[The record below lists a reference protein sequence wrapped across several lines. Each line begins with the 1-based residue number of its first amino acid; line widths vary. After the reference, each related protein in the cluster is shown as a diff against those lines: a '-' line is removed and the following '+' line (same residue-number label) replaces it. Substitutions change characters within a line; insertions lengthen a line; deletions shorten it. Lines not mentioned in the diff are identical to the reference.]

1 MINFYIIYFFLL
13 SFIGYIYECLA
24 MVLWT
29 GKWDNRGFLF
39 GPIIPIYGFGALA
52 GTLLFGY
59 IYRNYTPLSVFII
72 SVVASAILEYIV
84 HWALEKMF
92 HAYWWDYSMAP
103 LNINGRISLLTSL
116 GFGVAGLFVVYVL
129 NPPLLPLLSRI
140 PPLTMQIMALVM
152 VALFSA
158 DLTLTICVLSSFIN
172 RVKNLDDLI
181 NQTMDDFVN
190 SHMSDSLRL
199 NDKFFTAMD
208 KIDVVRRKIINDR
221 IDKADR
227 NKIALYKRILYRIRG
242 FRGENKD
249 VLNRILSRIKGENR
263 NE

>member
-1 MINFYIIYFFLL
+1 MINLYIVYFFLL
-13 SFIGYIYECLA
+13 SFVGYIYECLA

-52 GTLLFGY
+52 GTLLFTYG
-59 IYRNYTPLSVFII
+59 YRNYTPLSVFII
-72 SVVASAILEYIV
+72 AVVASAILEYIV

-103 LNINGRISLLTSL
+103 LNLNGRISLLTSL
-116 GFGVAGLFVVYVL
+116 GFGVAGLLIVYVV
-129 NPPLLPLLSRI
+129 NPFIIPLLRKISPVTL
-140 PPLTMQIMALVM
+140 QIMALVM

-158 DLTLTICVLSSFIN
+158 DLTLTISVLSSFIN
-172 RVKNLDDLI
+172 RVKRIDDMI

-190 SHMSDSLRL
+190 NHISDSLKL
-199 NDKFFTAMD
+199 EDKFFGAMD

-221 IDKADR
+221 IDKADK
-227 NKIALYKRILYRIRG
+227 NEVAFYKRFLYRIRG

-249 VLNRILSRIKGENR
+249 ALNRILSRIKGENR